1 MSRQM
6 DMREAILSRALKR
19 SLLYDSQRKMKFL
32 DIVVVLP
39 EPPEKPNRTVH
50 QPMVRSKSSN
60 SIDRILWEEEP
71 EPLDPYTELLPLG
84 QKSVAVC
91 KEEFFQQKANNGFG
105 KRIKPFSGPWHNVQP
120 KKLLAELIAVM
131 NPEAPKEATQLETNL
146 EAEESLE
153 DKAIENR
160 INEAMLY
167 FMEASNPLIDDQLE
181 ILSKLMNSKD
191 DTNQQSEEQD
201 PNVVKRKKNKKKP
214 QKRNRKRNKGY
225 IPNKDTTLDCPEEAN
240 AESASGQTTNLDPEG
255 AAKTDAAHDKSL
267 DTGASIEPQANPDSE
282 EAGPKSFAPKVDV
295 DTNEKPNNLEAK
307 DEIVVDAAGEQA
319 RFDTEEGDP
328 QMPFALTL

>member
-1 MSRQM
+1 MFRQM
-6 DMREAILSRALKR
+6 DMREAILSRDLKC
-19 SLLYDSQRKMKFL
+19 SLLYDSQRQMKFL
-32 DIVVVLP
+32 DVVVVLP
-39 EPPEKPNRTVH
+39 KPPKEPKEPKRTAH
-50 QPMVRSKSSN
+50 QPCERYKSSN

-71 EPLDPYTELLPLG
+71 EPVDPYTELLPLG
-84 QKSVAVC
+84 QKSVAIC

-105 KRIKPFSGPWHNVQP
+105 KRIKPFSGPCHNVQP
-120 KKLLAELIAVM
+120 QMLMADMIAVL
-131 NPEAPKEATQLETNL
+131 NRRAPKEAKQDYDEDSQNL
-146 EAEESLE
+146 EPEESLE
-153 DKAIENR
+153 DKAIEDR

-167 FMEASNPLIDDQLE
+167 FIEASNPLIDDQLE

-191 DTNQQSEEQD
+191 DTNQQPQEQD

-225 IPNKDTTLDCPEEAN
+225 IPNKDSTLDCPEEAN

-255 AAKTDAAHDKSL
+255 AAKTDAAHDKTL
-267 DTGASIEPQANPDSE
+267 DTGASIELQANPNSE
-282 EAGPKSFAPKVDV
+282 EAEELLGRLSFSSKVGE

-319 RFDTEEGDP
+319 RCP
-328 QMPFALTL
+328 LQ

>member
-6 DMREAILSRALKR
+6 DMREAILSTALKR

-32 DIVVVLP
+32 DIVVVQP
-39 EPPEKPNRTVH
+39 ERPEKPERTAH
-50 QPMVRSKSSN
+50 QPRERSKSSN

-84 QKSVAVC
+84 QKSVAIC
-91 KEEFFQQKANNGFG
+91 KEAFFQQKANNGFG
-105 KRIKPFSGPWHNVQP
+105 KPIKPFSGPWHNVQP
-120 KKLLAELIAVM
+120 KKLLEELIAVT

-146 EAEESLE
+146 EAEESQE

-181 ILSKLMNSKD
+181 LLSKIMHSKD
-191 DTNQQSEEQD
+191 DTNQQPEEQD
-201 PNVVKRKKNKKKP
+201 QNMVKRKKNKKKP

-225 IPNKDTTLDCPEEAN
+225 IPNKDSTLDCPEEVN
-240 AESASGQTTNLDPEG
+240 AESASGQTANLDPEG
-255 AAKTDAAHDKSL
+255 DDNDKTL

-282 EAGPKSFAPKVDV
+282 EAGPMSFSPKVDV

-328 QMPFALTL
+328 QIPSLH